1 MEQVITG
8 YRILNCF
15 PENTPFRKD
24 LEQKM
29 KQFNIQDK
37 EFVHILLFDVLLSIL
52 SEKPV
57 LNVIK
62 TDYEFAKKDKDYDA
76 ENCLYK
82 GKPASF
88 GDYISQKYGDNY
100 LKFMKSLI

>member
-8 YRILNCF
+8 YRILNCH
-15 PENTPFRKD
+15 PENSPFRKE

-37 EFVHILLFDVLLSIL
+37 EFVHILVFDVLLSLYFKKLIL
-52 SEKPV
+52 D
-57 LNVIK
+57 VIK
-62 TDYEFAKKDKDYDA
+62 TDYEFSKKDREYDA

-82 GKPASF
+82 GKSISF
-88 GDYISQKYGDNY
+88 EEYIIKKYGEKH
-100 LKFMKSLI
+100 LQFLISF